1 MIDLP
6 FNSSEF
12 AEKWTEWLL
21 HKKEN
26 HKFEYKPMGLKSALN
41 KIKRYSHGSSE
52 IAIAVIDNAIAE
64 NWKGFHPLQ
73 YNDPLMIKQRNEQK
87 QQNKGKQVN
96 YSDDFKREIFK
107 RLQS

>member
-6 FNSSEF
+6 FNCSDF
-12 AEKWTEWLL
+12 AEKWTEWLQ

-26 HKFEYKPMGLKSALN
+26 HKFEYKLMGLKSALN

-73 YNDPLMIKQRNEQK
+73 YNDPLMIKQRNEQNK
-87 QQNKGKQVN
+87 PQQKKDA
-96 YSDDFKREIFK
+96 SEILK
-107 RLQS
+107 ERYGIGL

>member
-6 FNSSEF
+6 FNCSDF
-12 AEKWTEWLL
+12 AEKWTEWLQ

-41 KIKRYSHGSSE
+41 KIKRYSYGSSE
-52 IAIAVIDNAIAE
+52 IAIAVIDNAIAG

-73 YNDPLMIKQRNEQK
+73 YNDPLMIKQRNEQNK
-87 QQNKGKQVN
+87 PQQKKDA
-96 YSDDFKREIFK
+96 SEILK
-107 RLQS
+107 ERYGIGGL

>member
-6 FNSSEF
+6 FDSSDF

-41 KIKRYSHGSSE
+41 KIKRYSYGNVE
-52 IAIAVIDNAIAE
+52 IAIAVIDNAISE

-73 YNDPLMIKQRNEQK
+73 YNDPLMIKQGNEQNK
-87 QQNKGKQVN
+87 PQQKKDASQILKEKYG
-96 YSDDFKREIFK
+96 IG
-107 RLQS
+107 L